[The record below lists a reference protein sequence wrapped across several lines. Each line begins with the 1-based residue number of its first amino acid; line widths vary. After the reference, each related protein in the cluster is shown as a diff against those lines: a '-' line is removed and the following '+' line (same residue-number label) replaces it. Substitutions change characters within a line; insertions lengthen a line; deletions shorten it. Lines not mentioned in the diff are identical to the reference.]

1 MCFFFDRGLLSMC
14 YFQLFKAHDS
24 FSSSFLDVRK
34 DPKHLFRKRSKMGD
48 QTNPLLTF
56 RTRKVNKRIGLLRPK
71 ASFCNIFAGT
81 PHLTIFGATKYDAV
95 SDLMH
100 NWGPQRPDFKSALRV
115 VKMVLNTQCYQY
127 LWLSMWFHAKKS
139 KETLKN
145 SKSLILQCK
154 FGSRAQK

>member
-14 YFQLFKAHDS
+14 FIQLFKAHDS

-81 PHLTIFGATKYDAV
+81 PHLTIFGATKYAY
-95 SDLMH
+95 LAYLAIFGMFCAP
-100 NWGPQRPDFKSALRV
+100 N
-115 VKMVLNTQCYQY
+115 MVPE
-127 LWLSMWFHAKKS
+127 K
-139 KETLKN
+139 
-145 SKSLILQCK
+145 ILQN
-154 FGSRAQK
+154 AVQTHWI